1 MGCLPRCLKGLPVTN
16 ILFIGDVV
24 GKPGRDAV
32 SRWLPGIVATRQ
44 VDLVIANGENAAGGL
59 GATKAV
65 LKELFDAGVHGV
77 TMGNHTWRQREFA
90 QSIDSMD
97 NVARPANYPPGQPG
111 RGAMV
116 LETAGRQKVAVLNLL
131 GRVFMDA
138 VDCPFRTAM
147 HQLETLR
154 AQTPLV
160 IVDMHAEAT
169 SEKVAL
175 GWYLDGRC
183 TAVVGTH
190 THVQTA
196 DERVLPEGTA
206 YITDVGMTG
215 PFDSC
220 IGVEYERVI
229 TRFVTGMPTEFR
241 TAKKRPGMSAV
252 LITADPETGK
262 AHAIERVVCVADS

>member
-1 MGCLPRCLKGLPVTN
+1 VTK

-24 GKPGRDAV
+24 GRPGRDAV
-32 SRWLPGIVATRQ
+32 ARWLPSIVNAYQ

-59 GATKAV
+59 GATRQV
-65 LKELFDAGVHGV
+65 LDELFAEGVHGI
-77 TMGNHTWRQREFA
+77 TLGNHTWRKREFA
-90 QSIDSMD
+90 QSIDAMH

-111 RGAMV
+111 RGAFI
-116 LETAGRQKVAVLNLL
+116 LETPGGHKVAVVSLL

-138 VDCPFRTAM
+138 VDCPFRTAV
-147 HQLETLR
+147 HQIEALR
-154 AQTPLV
+154 AETPL
-160 IVDMHAEAT
+160 ILVDIHAEAT

-241 TAKKRPGMSAV
+241 TAKRRPGISAV

-262 AHAIERVVCVADS
+262 AHAIERIVRAEEA